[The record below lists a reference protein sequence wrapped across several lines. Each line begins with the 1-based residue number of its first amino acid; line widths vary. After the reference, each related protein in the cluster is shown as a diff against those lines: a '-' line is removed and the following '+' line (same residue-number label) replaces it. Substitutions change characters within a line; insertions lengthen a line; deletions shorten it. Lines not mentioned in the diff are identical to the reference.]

1 MREQME
7 RKNRKEKKTKNS
19 KVSRFVSR
27 NFGTILK
34 LALLIAIVA
43 AIGVGVRVINVSE
56 SKTSGS
62 ERIEQ

>member
-19 KVSRFVSR
+19 KVSR

-62 ERIEQ
+62 KSIEQ